1 MGFGPWVDVNQQLG
15 GPLDPLGPGSLIP
28 AIGLSELAQSG
39 APLGGHRKEPG
50 LTPVTAREDP
60 RLVQVTLGTT
70 AGGFDA
76 LSAQEVK
83 GAGRH
88 GLRGLELTQET
99 SEGSK
104 GSPEFLALPGQVG
117 AQSVLQSKVTDTDS
131 RQKKLSNQRN

>member
-1 MGFGPWVDVNQQLG
+1 MSWRNLARRSG
-15 GPLDPLGPGSLIP
+15 GTERSLAWPLI
-28 AIGLSELAQSG
+28 
-39 APLGGHRKEPG
+39 
-50 LTPVTAREDP
+50 TAREDP